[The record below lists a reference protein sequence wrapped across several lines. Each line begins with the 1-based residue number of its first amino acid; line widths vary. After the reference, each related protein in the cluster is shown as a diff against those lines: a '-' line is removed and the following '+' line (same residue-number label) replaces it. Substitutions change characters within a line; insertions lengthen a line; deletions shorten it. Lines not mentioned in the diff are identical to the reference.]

1 MSTTKTKDELM
12 KEDSEVIRN
21 EIIKLQMIAS
31 IINNKIDAFSREY
44 DNDVAKANIYI

>member
-1 MSTTKTKDELM
+1 MAELTKDEAM
-12 KEDSEVIRN
+12 KIDAEEIRN
-21 EIIKLQMIAS
+21 HIIKLQMIAS